1 MVVNNAVLGVKLP
14 IGVACMPPSASSNPV
29 IHTLPV
35 TPTPPSTVNA
45 PVVADVA
52 KAVLAMRT
60 LVPVANVAVPNP
72 LRVGPIKIVVLE
84 PARPPVPIFS
94 VLVLVEAVWP
104 TCSPIVAFAVV

>member
-52 KAVLAMRT
+52 GAVLAIRT
-60 LVPVANVAVPNP
+60 LVFVSNETVPNP
-72 LRVGPIKIVVLE
+72 RVGPIVIVVLD
-84 PARPPVPIFS
+84 AAAPPVPK
-94 VLVLVEAVWP
+94 L
-104 TCSPIVAFAVV
+104 IVFVAAAEVTPVSMFNV